1 MILLNTYITS
11 GYEDKKNFEKSEQ
24 SSHLIQKKCYLFV
37 AGMKTENLLSKIFRR
52 EKREVSGDSIEA
64 AINRA
69 LCGGDSEQ
77 ASLSAES
84 SLKLSTVWACVTLLA
99 DSISCLPVH
108 LFEKTQ
114 EGRETVL
121 SNKGL
126 RCLNNPNSYLSRY
139 DVLHHIMVSV
149 NLWGNAYV
157 QIIRDHYAVPVKL
170 KLLMPYNV
178 EPYLTDNDVL
188 MYSVASGGMVESSDM
203 IHVKGLTLNGYKG
216 KSPITVHAENLLLT
230 KNATDYGAKFFKD
243 GGNIEG
249 VFSVPNELS
258 DKSFDRLKSTMQES
272 YYGMKNAHRPMLLE
286 SGMKYDRLNIPL
298 NDAQFLDTRTF
309 QKEEIASIFRVPP
322 HLIGDLTKSSYN
334 TNELMG
340 QEYVTYSL
348 LPWAVKIESELRR
361 KLLREDEQ
369 ELLYFKFNMNSLMRA
384 DSKSRSEYYK
394 NLNLIGVLSP
404 NEIRELEDMNGY
416 KGGEKYYVQQ
426 NMTDTESVGAQA
438 AATNL
443 KNKNTEI

>member
-1 MILLNTYITS
+1 
-11 GYEDKKNFEKSEQ
+11 
-24 SSHLIQKKCYLFV
+24 
-37 AGMKTENLLSKIFRR
+37 MKTENLLSKIFRR